1 LRVNTIIPKDYKFII
16 FTFGQKDNSKFWEVN
31 MGEESTEWQLKQ
43 HDEAIREVKVDIKD
57 INKNIIKIEKTDIRI
72 EIDVKSILDTYKI
85 IRNTTIGFV
94 VLNILTMLWTL
105 NQK

>member
-1 LRVNTIIPKDYKFII
+1 
-16 FTFGQKDNSKFWEVN
+16 
-31 MGEESTEWQLKQ
+31 MGEEKTQTVLEQ
-43 HDEAIREVKVDIKD
+43 HGKEIENIKIDIKD

-94 VLNILTMLWTL
+94 ILNILTMLWTL
-105 NQK
+105 NKN

>member
-1 LRVNTIIPKDYKFII
+1 
-16 FTFGQKDNSKFWEVN
+16 
-31 MGEESTEWQLKQ
+31 MGEEGTEFHLKQ
-43 HDEAIREVKVDIKD
+43 HDRDIKEVKTEIKEVKIDIKD
-57 INKNIIKIEKTDIRI
+57 INKSIIKIEKTDIRI

-94 VLNILTMLWTL
+94 ILNVLTMLWTL

>member
-1 LRVNTIIPKDYKFII
+1 
-16 FTFGQKDNSKFWEVN
+16 